1 MAHVAKYTRG
11 AIGHLFKH
19 FERARD
25 ENGNYIK
32 FSNQDIDESKTH
44 QNYNLAPH
52 HNRLKYIHERINE
65 VQCLKRK
72 DINVMCSW
80 VITAPKELPEKY
92 QESFFKLCYEFLK
105 ARYDPQEKNVISS
118 YVHFDEISPHLHYAF
133 IPVVFDEKKKKEK
146 VSAKELITKKD
157 LQTFHTDFQKFIEEK
172 LLKPHGYTFECNI
185 LNGATENGNLT
196 IQGLK
201 AKTLEEKN
209 RDELERM
216 QELVQACKTL
226 QNDVEMLSVKK
237 NTMLVEKNALKG
249 KIDALEGMFQ
259 TFADIESVG
268 KKSLTGKVV
277 MTVDEADALKKQA
290 MAYYAANSKA
300 SDAERRIIN
309 LQRRYADLER
319 EAPKLRRRVADL
331 ICKCKTA
338 KQEITDI
345 VTVLKSNP
353 ELFKAFNQQM
363 VKLRCMEEEQQRQH
377 NWDIER

>member
-1 MAHVAKYTRG
+1 M
-11 AIGHLFKH
+11 
-19 FERARD
+19 
-25 ENGNYIK
+25 
-32 FSNQDIDESKTH
+32 
-44 QNYNLAPH
+44 
-52 HNRLKYIHERINE
+52 
-65 VQCLKRK
+65 
-72 DINVMCSW
+72 
-80 VITAPKELPEKY
+80 
-92 QESFFKLCYEFLK
+92 
-105 ARYDPQEKNVISS
+105 
-118 YVHFDEISPHLHYAF
+118 
-133 IPVVFDEKKKKEK
+133 
-146 VSAKELITKKD
+146 
-157 LQTFHTDFQKFIEEK
+157 
-172 LLKPHGYTFECNI
+172 LKPHGYTFECNI

-277 MTVDEADALKKQA
+277 MTVDEANALKKQA